1 MVATL
6 SLSFHTMFFQFF
18 FFGSSSAVVDE
29 VGTDGEFIGEDFE
42 SQAILIELVK
52 INVVLWM
59 FIFPFLYI
67 LFAFIALNCFYILFL
82 LFL

>member
-52 INVVLWM
+52 INVVL
-59 FIFPFLYI
+59 
-67 LFAFIALNCFYILFL
+67 
-82 LFL
+82 